1 MASFNFPASPITGDI
16 TLNVDSG
23 VTYQWQAAGY
33 WKSIKYDDPSLVP
46 PMFCFRQSGPP
57 ANDTI
62 RLMRAFIP
70 SGYRVD
76 LSTFEYSLSAN
87 PASGQN
93 FDLLVNGVR
102 STDQITVSSG
112 GVVNVVDTRGPYD
125 GPLELTVYAEL
136 SAPIDATFGT
146 LTVVTEMEII

>member
-1 MASFNFPASPITGDI
+1 MPAFNFPASPVTGD
-16 TLNVDSG
+16 LVVNSDSG
-23 VTYQWQAAGY
+23 VTYQYQADGF
-33 WKSIKYDDPSLVP
+33 WRSIKYSIPELLP
-46 PMFCFRQSGPP
+46 PMFCFRQEGPP

-62 RLMRAFIP
+62 RLLRAFVP

-102 STDQITVSSG
+102 STDQVQVTSG
-112 GVVNVVDTRGPYD
+112 GVVTVVDTRGPYD
-125 GPLELTVYAEL
+125 GPLELEIYAEL
-136 SAPIDATFGT
+136 SGPIDATFGT

>member
-1 MASFNFPASPITGDI
+1 MPAFNFPASPVTGD
-16 TLNVDSG
+16 LVVNSDSG
-23 VTYQWQAAGY
+23 VTYQYQAAGY
-33 WKSIKYDDPSLVP
+33 WKSIKYDDPILIP
-46 PMFCFRQSGPP
+46 PMFVFRQVGPP

-62 RLMRAFIP
+62 RLMRAVVP

-125 GPLELTVYAEL
+125 GPIELEVYSELTG
-136 SAPIDATFGT
+136 PIDATFGT
-146 LTVVTEMEII
+146 LVVVTEMEII